1 MTSALF
7 PHAQVRDGQDRLMRA
22 IATCIESGT
31 QLVAHAP
38 TGLGKTAAAL
48 APAIEKAIAGGKTV
62 VFLTSR
68 LTQHTL
74 ALETVRKIG
83 ERSGTPIPAVDLVGK
98 RHLCLQEGIDALPG
112 REFAEHCK
120 RLREENACA
129 YYERLRTGETQSA
142 AARSALIQIGQRPG
156 STPAQV
162 LTVCAAPEHQVCPY
176 EVTMLLAKEARVI
189 VTDYTYLF
197 NAAIR
202 EGFLRRIG
210 KQLDDLILIVDEGH
224 NLPDRIKDLA
234 TVRLTTRM
242 LARAVRELE
251 RNERPERARH
261 VRAIGEA
268 IAGFAHDVRDERLI
282 GRDELLDAIERICPF
297 DPLIDDLEAVAQLVR
312 EERRSS
318 SCGALSTFLNAWIGG
333 DDGYVRILSVARNP
347 YAHRADARA
356 QEEGDREEQEDA
368 APPDTSD
375 THPLFRH
382 ERRAVPPGRETARWP
397 DAEIRYR
404 CLDPGVLTGPVLR
417 GAHASVLMS
426 GTLTPTAMYTRL
438 LGIPDAGT
446 MELTS
451 PFPRRNRINLIV
463 PKTTTKFTTR
473 STGMYDAIAA
483 ACVEIIN
490 AVPGNS
496 AVFVP
501 SYALLAEL
509 RPRID
514 HASEKTVLAEDPSCT
529 REEREELLTRFRAYK
544 GVGAALLGV
553 MSGSF
558 SEGIDLP
565 GDELRAVIVVGLPLA
580 RPDLETKA
588 TIDRY
593 EQAFGKGWDY
603 GYTFPA
609 FNKTLQTAG
618 RCIRTE
624 HDRGAII
631 FLDER
636 YAWASYRACFPTE
649 WEMRTTLDPVAL
661 VRQFFSIP
669 PEDEI
674 DADQAE

>member
-1 MTSALF
+1 
-7 PHAQVRDGQDRLMRA
+7 MRA
-22 IATCIESGT
+22 IATCIESGA

-48 APAIEKAIAGGKTV
+48 APAIEKAIANGKTV

-68 LTQHTL
+68 LTQHAL
-74 ALETVRKIG
+74 ALETVRRIG

-98 RHLCLQEGIDALPG
+98 RHLCLQEGVDALPG

-120 RLREENACA
+120 NLREENACV
-129 YYERLRTGETQSA
+129 YYERLRTGETHSA

-162 LTVCAAPEHQVCPY
+162 LATCATTEHQVCPY
-176 EVTMLLAKEARVI
+176 EITMLLAKEARVI

-210 KQLDDLILIVDEGH
+210 KQLEDLILIVDEGH

-251 RNERPERARH
+251 RHDRPERARH
-261 VRAIGEA
+261 VRAVGEV
-268 IAGFAHDVRDERLI
+268 IARELARDVRDERLM
-282 GRDELLDAIERICPF
+282 GRDELLDAVERICPF

-312 EERRSS
+312 EDRRSS
-318 SCGALSTFLNAWIGG
+318 SCGALATFLGAWTGD
-333 DDGYVRILSVARNP
+333 DDGYVRILSVVRNP
-347 YAHRADARA
+347 YATRQDGRA
-356 QEEGDREEQEDA
+356 QETEDKEDA
-368 APPDTSD
+368 EGSIASTSTEN

-382 ERRAVPPGRETARWP
+382 ERRTAPPGRETTRWP
-397 DAEIRYR
+397 DVEIRYR
-404 CLDPGVLTGPVLR
+404 CLDPSVLTGPVLR
-417 GAHASVLMS
+417 GAHTSVVMS

-446 MELTS
+446 LELTS
-451 PFPRRNRINLIV
+451 PFPRRNRLNLIV

-473 STGMYDAIAA
+473 SPGMYDAIAT
-483 ACVEIIN
+483 ACAQIIN

-501 SYALLAEL
+501 SYAILTEL

-514 HASEKTVLAEDPSCT
+514 RASEKTVLAEDPSCT

-593 EQAFGKGWDY
+593 EQEFGKGWDY

-669 PEDEI
+669 PEEEI
-674 DADQAE
+674 DADQEE